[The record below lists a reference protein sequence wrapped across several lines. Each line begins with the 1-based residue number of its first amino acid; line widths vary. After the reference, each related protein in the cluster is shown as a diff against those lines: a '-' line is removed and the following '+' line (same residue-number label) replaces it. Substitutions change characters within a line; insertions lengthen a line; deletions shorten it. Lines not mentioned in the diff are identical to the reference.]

1 NDYRASITTVAN
13 AVVDND
19 GRSNLSAMPI
29 APISRFDR
37 FEKEILR
44 YVVRYGNF
52 PIYQKFETRK
62 RKDGKSVI
70 EEEILIE
77 EGPGVTEFVHFDLD
91 RDNITFTNELYRL
104 MFEKAVEH
112 LNDKDFN
119 SAQFFLHFPDQ
130 RVSKLASDLLS
141 DRYQLSNIHSKILGE
156 EVGDKSSRL
165 LEQNHLSSYV
175 PRATTELKNA
185 YLLKKIDEIKKE
197 LKSSKDDNYIELI
210 TQLQQLQEVK
220 RILAKELGERIVLKY

>member
-1 NDYRASITTVAN
+1 MGAISDLKVDTKVA
-13 AVVDND
+13 VT
-19 GRSNLSAMPI
+19 P
-29 APISRFDR
+29 FDK
-37 FEKEILR
+37 FEREILR

-119 SAQFFLHFPDQ
+119 SAQD
-130 RVSKLASDLLS
+130 
-141 DRYQLSNIHSKILGE
+141 
-156 EVGDKSSRL
+156 
-165 LEQNHLSSYV
+165 
-175 PRATTELKNA
+175 
-185 YLLKKIDEIKKE
+185 
-197 LKSSKDDNYIELI
+197 
-210 TQLQQLQEVK
+210 
-220 RILAKELGERIVLKY
+220 